1 MKKWNYKHRKKSLSN
16 SSNKSGDNTEKA
28 TEVVNAHKKFGN
40 KSLSF
45 EDIDEIKGLEILE
58 TIKKGE
64 KNES

>member
-28 TEVVNAHKKFGN
+28 TEVVNAHRKYGN

-45 EDIDEIKGLEILE
+45 EDIDEIKGIEILQSF
-58 TIKKGE
+58 IKTKRE
-64 KNES
+64 K